1 MTGEDYIQYL
11 ICRFGEKNDAD
22 LFRIL
27 ASRDYT
33 WQLLLDEN
41 RAQAGLYLREQCAFE
56 TGVCLS
62 DVADGPCSCLE
73 MLCALST
80 DMADNCDAGNEKFF
94 MTKLL
99 DNLGIRWMRDQRR
112 INDILDAW
120 LNRNYPPDGKRT
132 PIYIKGCTKDLRTMD
147 VWSQMHLYLN
157 TYYPLDKEFLQ

>member
-1 MTGEDYIQYL
+1 M
-11 ICRFGEKNDAD
+11 
-22 LFRIL
+22 
-27 ASRDYT
+27 
-33 WQLLLDEN
+33 LLDEN

-56 TGVCLS
+56 TGVCLP

-99 DNLGIRWMRDQRR
+99 DNLGIRWLKDPRR
-112 INDILDAW
+112 INDILDIW
-120 LNRNYPPDGKRT
+120 LSRNYPPDGKRT

>member
-11 ICRFGEKNDAD
+11 ICRFG
-22 LFRIL
+22 
-27 ASRDYT
+27 
-33 WQLLLDEN
+33 DEN

-80 DMADNCDAGNEKFF
+80 DMADNCDAGTEKFF

-99 DNLGIRWMRDQRR
+99 DNLGIRWMRDPRR

-120 LNRNYPPDGKRT
+120 LNRNYPPDGKGT

>member
-11 ICRFGEKNDAD
+11 ICRFGERNDAD
-22 LFRIL
+22 LFRVL
-27 ASRDYT
+27 ASKDYA
-33 WQLLLDEN
+33 WQMFLDEN

-56 TGVCLS
+56 TGVQLS

-80 DMADNCDAGNEKFF
+80 DMADNCDAGTERFF

-99 DNLGIRWMRDQRR
+99 DNLGIRWIRNPSR

-120 LNRNYPPDGKRT
+120 LSRNYPPDGKGT
-132 PIYIKGCTKDLRTMD
+132 PIYIEGCTKDLRTMD

-157 TYYPLDKEFLQ
+157 TYYPLDKEFLK